1 MSRDEAARTTAGNGA
16 LVEAVN
22 VSHRF
27 QRDGHELVVLRDV
40 SLAIKAAEVTVVL
53 GPSGCG
59 KSTLLRILTGL
70 ITPTTGEVL
79 CHGLPL
85 RGVDPGAAIV
95 FQSFALYPWLTVTE
109 NVDVGLHRTA
119 IRGSEA
125 ADRIHR
131 AIDLVGLEGF
141 EEAYPKEL
149 SGGMKQRVGIA
160 RALVGGPELLC
171 MDEPFSALDVLT
183 AETLR
188 SEVYGLWTRGDL
200 GLQSMLLITHL
211 IEEAVFLGDRIVI
224 MGTNP
229 GAIREVIDNTLPHPR
244 EYRSPAFIAL
254 VDRIHAVITEIH
266 LPDAPAPKHLQALRP
281 HLEPLPPAQVEQIV
295 GLLEVVHDQGDSTQ
309 LFALASRLR
318 IEFGLAIV
326 VVKAAELLDLV
337 ETPRQEVHLTPLGQ
351 DVRGGRHQRP
361 QARVPSPAASR
372 SRPSRTSSMPCAA
385 HPRCGCRRRSSR
397 RTWRCISPKSRPRS
411 SSRPSSRGDG
421 TASSSATIPTRRKC
435 ISTSRAPRRKAPSRH
450 ERAAKSRG
458 PWPPPPHPCAR
469 PRAPWA
475 SRSRL
480 PPPGGGSMPSSCS
493 DSQR

>member
-1 MSRDEAARTTAGNGA
+1 MTRDDAARTTAGSRA
-16 LVEAVN
+16 LVEAVG

-27 QRDGHELVVLRDV
+27 QRDGHELMVLRDV
-40 SLAIKAAEVTVVL
+40 SLAIQPAEVTVVL

-70 ITPTTGEVL
+70 ITPTNGDVL
-79 CHGLPL
+79 RHGLPL
-85 RGVDPGAAIV
+85 RGVDRDSAIV
-95 FQSFALYPWLTVTE
+95 FQSFALYPWLTVAE

-119 IRGSEA
+119 VRGSEA
-125 ADRIHR
+125 ADRIRR

-200 GLQSMLLITHL
+200 GLQGMLLITHL

-229 GAIREVIDNTLPHPR
+229 GAIREVLDNTLPHPR

-254 VDRIHAVITEIH
+254 VDRIHAAITEIH
-266 LPDAPAPKHLQALRP
+266 LPDTPAPPEPVPPRRP

-295 GLLEVVHDQGDSTQ
+295 GLLEVVHDQGDSTH
-309 LFALASRLR
+309 LFTLTTHLR

-326 VVKAAELLDLV
+326 VVKAAELLELV
-337 ETPRQEVHLTPLGQ
+337 ETPRQEVHLTPLGRTFVAA
-351 DVRGGRHQRP
+351 DTNGRK
-361 QARVPSPAASR
+361 RVFHRQLR
-372 SRPSRTSSMPCAA
+372 S
-385 HPRCGCRRRSSR
+385 
-397 RTWRCISPKSRPRS
+397 
-411 SSRPSSRGDG
+411 
-421 TASSSATIPTRRKC
+421 IPTFVYVIDALRR
-435 ISTSRAPRRKAPSRH
+435 IP
-450 ERAAKSRG
+450 EM
-458 PWPPPPHPCAR
+458 
-469 PRAPWA
+469 
-475 SRSRL
+475 RL
-480 PPPGGGSMPSSCS
+480 PAEVIEEDLAMHLPEEPTEVLFETIVSWGRYGELLGYDPDAQEVYLDVESTAAEGAVPA
-493 DSQR
+493 